1 MKLQMKLRT
10 RLFLGFSALMTV
22 ALLGLLL
29 ALVSVMQMAKSQEQL
44 IRDNFSIIEINQQL
58 RQTLGNHL
66 IVMLTDDNR
75 SEALAPLRQS
85 FQQTLERGIAE
96 ANDDVDR
103 QAFRAVASAY
113 AAFLQQIEASRH
125 QNLTLLEDNPLSQS
139 FNKVR
144 GLMTDMQGAA
154 YDKIRDTEL
163 RSRDRASLLAGLLG
177 LTAIAVLLI
186 GFITAHS
193 FARRFGEP
201 IERLSAA
208 ADQIGRGDFN
218 IALPT
223 PPIAELSSLSRRF
236 GLMAQALHE
245 FKQTNVEA
253 LVNGQQRLQALL
265 DSIDDGLLIVDRDGR
280 LEHANPVAQR
290 QLAWENEHLGST
302 LGEALGYPQL
312 DNAARQVLDD
322 KPLSDPPEDLVIEAD
337 GERRLLAWRIS
348 PVSHHDGS
356 ISGAVM
362 VLHDVTDQRTFERVR
377 NEFVLRASHELRTPV
392 TGMQM
397 AFSLL
402 RERLRY
408 PADSRESDL
417 FDTVHEEMQRLVR
430 LINDLLNFSR
440 YQSGQQKLELE
451 LEQCDVPELLEA
463 ARQRFEVNA
472 AEQDVQLKL
481 ELQQPLP
488 TLMLDR
494 QQIERVLDNL
504 LSNAL
509 RHTPRGGEVRLLAR
523 HHGERLILS
532 VEDNGEGIPY
542 SQQARIFEPFVQ
554 IGRRRGGAGL
564 GLALCK
570 EIAQLHGG
578 RIGVHS
584 RIGHGTIFYVA
595 LPI

>member
-44 IRDNFSIIEINQQL
+44 IRNNFAIIEINQQL

-66 IVMLTDDNR
+66 IVMLTDSRR
-75 SEALAPLRQS
+75 SDALEPLSQS

-96 ANDDVDR
+96 ASDEADR
-103 QAFRAVASAY
+103 QAFQAVASAY
-113 AAFLQQIEASRH
+113 ASFLQQVDAASN
-125 QNLTLLEDNPLSQS
+125 QNLTLLEDNPLSQA
-139 FNKVR
+139 FNQVR
-144 GLMTDMQGAA
+144 SLMTDMQRTA

-218 IALPT
+218 ISLPT
-223 PPIAELSSLSRRF
+223 PHIAELSSLSHRF

-302 LGEALGYPQL
+302 LGEALGYPDL

-322 KPLSDPPEDLVIEAD
+322 KPLSDPPEDLTIEAD

-408 PADSRESDL
+408 PAGSRESDL

-451 LEQCDVPELLEA
+451 QCHIPELLEA

-472 AEQDVQLKL
+472 AEQEVQLKL

-494 QQIERVLDNL
+494 QQIERVMDNL

-509 RHTPRGGEVRLLAR
+509 RHTPKGGEVRLLAR
-523 HHGERLILS
+523 HHGERMILS

>member
-29 ALVSVMQMAKSQEQL
+29 ALVSVVQMAKSQEKL
-44 IRDNFSIIEINQQL
+44 IRENFGVIEINQQL
-58 RQTLGNHL
+58 RQSLSNHL
-66 IVMLTDDNR
+66 LLLVRGQRDDAALTEARTSFQAALAQGLSQAARSDDRHAYQAIGEAYARLTDELD
-75 SEALAPLRQS
+75 APS
-85 FQQTLERGIAE
+85 TP
-96 ANDDVDR
+96 
-103 QAFRAVASAY
+103 QAS
-113 AAFLQQIEASRH
+113 
-125 QNLTLLEDNPLSQS
+125 LLEDNALSQA
-139 FNKVR
+139 FNHVR
-144 GLMTDMQGAA
+144 ELMVDMQQSA
-154 YDKIRDTEL
+154 YDQIRDTEI
-163 RSRDRASLLAGLLG
+163 RSRERAQLLAGLLG
-177 LTAIAVLLI
+177 LTGMAVLLI
-186 GFITAHS
+186 GFVTAHS
-193 FARRFGEP
+193 FARRFGDP
-201 IERLSAA
+201 IEQLSSV

-218 IALPT
+218 ISLPAS
-223 PPIAELSSLSRRF
+223 PIAELSSLIRRF
-236 GLMAQALHE
+236 GLMAQALHD

-265 DSIDDGLLIVDRDGR
+265 DSIDDGLLIIDRQGR

-290 QLAWENEHLGST
+290 QLAWESEHLGST
-302 LGEALGYPQL
+302 LGQALGYPEL
-312 DNAARQVLDD
+312 DEAARQVLDD
-322 KPLSDPPEDLVIEAD
+322 KPLSGPPEDLVIEAD
-337 GERRLLAWRIS
+337 GERRLLSWRMS
-348 PVSHHDGS
+348 PVNHHDGR

-402 RERLRY
+402 RERTHY
-408 PADSRESDL
+408 PENSREADL
-417 FDTVHEEMQRLVR
+417 FSTVYEEMQRLVT

-440 YQSGQQKLELE
+440 YQSGQQKLER
-451 LEQCDVPELLEA
+451 VPCEPAELLEQ
-463 ARQRFEVNA
+463 ARQRFQPTA
-472 AEQDVQLKL
+472 ARNDIDIKL
-481 ELQQPLP
+481 ELQTPLP
-488 TLMLDR
+488 SLLLDR
-494 QQIERVLDNL
+494 QQMERMLDNL

-509 RHTPRGGEVRLLAR
+509 RHTPDGGEIRLLAR
-523 HHGERLILS
+523 HHGERVILS

-584 RIGHGTIFYVA
+584 RIGHGTIFYIA